1 LKEGRKVDLDRV
13 PRERIAA
20 IIGLLHYYNAEVPH
34 DEIQVAELAGSEALG
49 LEKVIENEKKRPA
62 DYSPEDVQML
72 IRNVTRVLQVGTA
85 TAELLKYGVEKQ

>member
-1 LKEGRKVDLDRV
+1 LD
-13 PRERIAA
+13 
-20 IIGLLHYYNAEVPH
+20 NAEVPH